1 MAVRRSKMRVRI
13 FSWRVVI
20 LLLFASKSDPLCFSA
35 QSVSS
40 LLPGPGVI
48 LDFGKLLNK
57 EVVEQVVAEVGS
69 VLFGMAAFL
78 ACIRY

>member
-1 MAVRRSKMRVRI
+1 MSKR
-13 FSWRVVI
+13 
-20 LLLFASKSDPLCFSA
+20 DPLCFSA
-35 QSVSS
+35 QSGSS

-48 LDFGKLLNK
+48 LDFGKLLTAGINS

-78 ACIRY
+78 AFIRY

>member
-13 FSWRVVI
+13 FSWRVVL

-35 QSVSS
+35 QPVSS

-48 LDFGKLLNK
+48 LNFGKLLNK